1 MELRRNFQK
10 QNQFQVANQLRDAAK
25 AYREA
30 DNKPGDLDDR
40 PDRVKLQG
48 EDGVTQAILTE
59 DGFSERFQAADG
71 QVTLSKYD
79 VPAWYDPIS
88 RAEGVELQKQ
98 GETVE
103 GQTLGYTIGWTASYH
118 QHEEMKAEDAQSRF
132 ADIEAAYIAQ

>member
-10 QNQFQVANQLRDAAK
+10 QNKFQVANQLRDAAK

-40 PDRVKLQG
+40 PDRVKLQTQEG
-48 EDGVTQAILTE
+48 TTQAILTE
-59 DGFSERFQAADG
+59 DGFSERFQATDG

-98 GETVE
+98 GGTVE

-118 QHEEMKAEDAQSRF
+118 QHEDLKAEDAQGQF
-132 ADIEAAYIAQ
+132 TELEAAFLAQ

>member
-10 QNQFQVANQLRDAAK
+10 QNKFQVANQLRDAAK

-40 PDRVKLQG
+40 PDRVKLQSEEG
-48 EDGVTQAILTE
+48 TTQAILTE
-59 DGFSERFQAADG
+59 DGFSERFQAGDG

-88 RAEGVELQKQ
+88 RAEGLELQKQ
-98 GETVE
+98 GQSVE
-103 GQTLGYTIGWTASYH
+103 GQSLGYTIGWTASYH
-118 QHEEMKAEDAQSRF
+118 HHDAINAEEAPGKFAEL
-132 ADIEAAYIAQ
+132 EAAFIAQ

>member
-1 MELRRNFQK
+1 M
-10 QNQFQVANQLRDAAK
+10 
-25 AYREA
+25 
-30 DNKPGDLDDR
+30 
-40 PDRVKLQG
+40 KLQG